1 MGVGQ
6 GKSWHELET
15 RTVTGWVLPGREV
28 GQGQLWG
35 HFAGR
40 NVGLGCR
47 SVTVGPLVPL
57 PPAERGFVSVSEGGE
72 SVRGCS
78 QGPEHERGINCL
90 LLYAAKFWNC

>member
-1 MGVGQ
+1 MGVGH

-15 RTVTGWVLPGREV
+15 RTVTGWVLLGREV

-57 PPAERGFVSVSEGGE
+57 PPAERGFVSASEGGE
-72 SVRGCS
+72 SFSDMAPR
-78 QGPEHERGINCL
+78 PL
-90 LLYAAKFWNC
+90 LVLPAPLAHRWL